1 MEGER
6 VMARSGTT
14 VTRVLGLIFLVGGIG
29 VAYWGYQMS
38 GSITAR
44 VTHTFTGS
52 YSDEVMLR
60 FIGGAIGCVVGLFL
74 LLKK

>member
-1 MEGER
+1 
-6 VMARSGTT
+6 MARNGST
-14 VTRVLGLIFLVGGIG
+14 VTKVIGLILLVAGIG
-29 VAYWGYQMS
+29 VAYWGYEMS

-60 FIGGAIGCVVGLFL
+60 FIGGAVGCVVGLFL